1 MLRLNYSGY
10 NLTSFV
16 RQNIT
21 KSARHLTD
29 NSMGAKHA
37 EPMGD
42 TGRQTPPGIDIMVA
56 GIEILQNILI
66 SKTSYIKFPS
76 ADYLKKIA
84 S

>member
-1 MLRLNYSGY
+1 MLRLNDCGY

-29 NSMGAKHA
+29 NSMGTKHP

-42 TGRQTPPGIDIMVA
+42 TSRQTPPGIDIMVA
-56 GIEILQNILI
+56 GIEILQNTLI
-66 SKTSYIKFPS
+66 SKTSYIEFPS
-76 ADYLKKIA
+76 ADYLKKM
-84 S
+84 